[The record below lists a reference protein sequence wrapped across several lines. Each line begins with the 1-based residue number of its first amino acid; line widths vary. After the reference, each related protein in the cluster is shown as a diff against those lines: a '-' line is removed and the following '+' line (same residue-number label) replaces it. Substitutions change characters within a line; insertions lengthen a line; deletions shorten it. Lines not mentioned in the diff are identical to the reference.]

1 MEYLVQARNK
11 RTKEFIE
18 AILPSMIKQLKLT
31 NSKKALFVKVSKSD
45 IEGDNMGQTAYIH
58 AVDGIVV
65 IINPQSREKMGLT
78 LAHEMVHVKQ
88 IAKGQYS
95 GRLAP
100 NGKVLACWRG
110 KPVKAAYLKRP
121 WEVEAYNR
129 QNALAEMMI
138 ESIDKLSNRSKK

>member
-18 AILPSMIKQLKLT
+18 AILPSMIKQLRLT

-88 IAKGQYS
+88 MAKGVLKTY
-95 GRLAP
+95 
-100 NGKVLACWRG
+100 NGVSYWRG
-110 KPVKAAYLKRP
+110 KRVNKKVKYLDQP
-121 WEVEAYNR
+121 WEVEAFSKQELIFR
-129 QNALAEMMI
+129 RAI
-138 ESIDKLSNRSKK
+138 E